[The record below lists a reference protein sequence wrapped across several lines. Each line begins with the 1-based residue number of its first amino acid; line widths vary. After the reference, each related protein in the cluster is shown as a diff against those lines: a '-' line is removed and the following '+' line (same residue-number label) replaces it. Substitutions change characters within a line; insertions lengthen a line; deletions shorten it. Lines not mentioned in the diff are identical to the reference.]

1 MRSLGLAVVL
11 VVVWLMAVVAVAGRP
26 PQSDVP
32 NPYPEGLRNL
42 HNSSGVKVLIVTY
55 GYGPITGV
63 TPGEDKDMWAAAA
76 SEFGFVVDWYNG
88 VPTADLLLKYDL
100 VIYTAGG
107 Y

>member
-11 VVVWLMAVVAVAGRP
+11 VVLLMAVVAVAGRP

-63 TPGEDKDMWAAAA
+63 TPWEDKDMWAAAAA
-76 SEFGFVVDWYNG
+76 SEFGFVVE
-88 VPTADLLLKYDL
+88 VQRRSHRRPTA
-100 VIYTAGG
+100 
-107 Y
+107 